1 MKNQLIILIFVF
13 CYVASH
19 QDFINAFNKQHINEN
34 RIEFC
39 TGIYEH
45 LCSHE
50 FHQLESVN
58 GDGINKMTLLSK
70 IHYDHFIRRIK
81 TIRDQERKRKFF
93 KQKILLMKLRK
104 HFLDRHL

>member
-1 MKNQLIILIFVF
+1 MKNQLIIVIFIF
-13 CYVASH
+13 GYVASH
-19 QDFINAFNKQHINEN
+19 QDYINAFNKQHINEN

-45 LCSHE
+45 LCAHE

-58 GDGINKMTLLSK
+58 GDGINKMP
-70 IHYDHFIRRIK
+70 YDNFMRRIK
-81 TIRDQERKRKFF
+81 TIREQERRRKFL